1 MAVSPNLRTFAPQ
14 IVCKPKTEGRSS
26 SVEVQQRFAMNSRKS
41 VYMGSLEQFK
51 IDLKG
56 LKDELTELTFEL
68 DKDYFDALD
77 ETDVQSGALHVS
89 VSIRKASGF
98 FELHFHSVGT
108 VDIPCD
114 RCLDLM
120 EQPVETDN
128 RLVVRL
134 GSTPREEDDTV
145 IVDENEGIL
154 DLSWFIYEFIALAI
168 PIQHVHAPGKCN
180 PAMTQVLEELSADRS
195 GDEESD
201 DATDPR
207 WEALKQLRIKS

>member
-1 MAVSPNLRTFAPQ
+1 
-14 IVCKPKTEGRSS
+14 
-26 SVEVQQRFAMNSRKS
+26 
-41 VYMGSLEQFK
+41 MGSLEQFK
-51 IDLKG
+51 IDLKD
-56 LKDELTELTFEL
+56 LKDELTRLEFDL

-98 FELHFHSVGT
+98 FELQFHTVGI

-120 EQPVETDN
+120 EQPIETDN
-128 RLVVRL
+128 RLVVKL
-134 GSTPREEDDTV
+134 GCTAREEDDTV
-145 IVDENEGIL
+145 IIDEDEGIL
-154 DLSWFIYEFIALAI
+154 DMSWFIYEFIALAI

-195 GDEESD
+195 GDEESSP
-201 DATDPR
+201 ATDPR
-207 WEALKQLRIKS
+207 WDALLKLKH

>member
-1 MAVSPNLRTFAPQ
+1 
-14 IVCKPKTEGRSS
+14 
-26 SVEVQQRFAMNSRKS
+26 
-41 VYMGSLEQFK
+41 MGSLEQFK

-56 LKDELTELTFEL
+56 LKDELTKLEFDLN
-68 DKDYFDALD
+68 KDYFDALD

-98 FELHFHSVGT
+98 FELQFYTVGT
-108 VDIPCD
+108 IDIPCD

-128 RLVVRL
+128 RLVVKL
-134 GSTPREEDDTV
+134 GSTAHEEDDTIV
-145 IVDENEGIL
+145 VDENEGIL

-195 GDEESD
+195 GDEESSP
-201 DATDPR
+201 AVDPR
-207 WEALKQLRIKS
+207 WEKLKNLKV

>member
-1 MAVSPNLRTFAPQ
+1 
-14 IVCKPKTEGRSS
+14 
-26 SVEVQQRFAMNSRKS
+26 
-41 VYMGSLEQFK
+41 MGSLEQFK

-56 LKDELTELTFEL
+56 LKDELTRLEFDL
-68 DKDYFDALD
+68 DKDYFSALD

-98 FELHFHSVGT
+98 FELQFHTVGT

-120 EQPVETDN
+120 EQPIETDN
-128 RLVVRL
+128 RLVVKL
-134 GSTPREEDDTV
+134 GSTAREEDDTIV
-145 IVDENEGIL
+145 VDENEGIL
-154 DLSWFIYEFIALAI
+154 DTSWFIYEFIALAI

-195 GDEESD
+195 GDEESSP
-201 DATDPR
+201 AVDPR
-207 WEALKQLRIKS
+207 WEALLKLKE

>member
-1 MAVSPNLRTFAPQ
+1 
-14 IVCKPKTEGRSS
+14 
-26 SVEVQQRFAMNSRKS
+26 
-41 VYMGSLEQFK
+41 MGSLEQFK

-56 LKDELTELTFEL
+56 LKDELTKLEFDLN
-68 DKDYFDALD
+68 KDYFDALD

-98 FELHFHSVGT
+98 FELQFHTVGT
-108 VDIPCD
+108 IDIPCD

-128 RLVVRL
+128 RLVVKL
-134 GSTPREEDDTV
+134 GSTAREEDDTIV
-145 IVDENEGIL
+145 VDENEGIL

-168 PIQHVHAPGKCN
+168 PIQHEHAPGKCN

-195 GDEESD
+195 GDEESSP
-201 DATDPR
+201 AVDPR
-207 WEALKQLRIKS
+207 WEALLKLKE